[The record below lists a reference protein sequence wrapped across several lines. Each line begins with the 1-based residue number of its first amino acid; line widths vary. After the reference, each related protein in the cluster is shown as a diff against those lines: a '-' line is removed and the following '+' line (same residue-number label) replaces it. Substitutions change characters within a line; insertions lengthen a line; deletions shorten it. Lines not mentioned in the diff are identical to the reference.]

1 MTTAPSAVTGCS
13 GSIFATQDGIT
24 YCVTDW
30 DNGTSDDQTSA
41 CNSYNTKPCS
51 TDDNTANLY
60 IDVNGDKKPNKL
72 TKSADQPKDIYEAQ
86 IYN

>member
-24 YCVTDW
+24 YCVTAW
-30 DNGTSDDQTSA
+30 SSGTEDSQTSA